1 MWFRG
6 HSHRSL
12 DAKGRLMLP
21 PEYREIVVN
30 DDSRSRMMLT
40 NFDGCV
46 ACYTLSE
53 WERIESSFYQLN
65 QMHQSVRTFQRFFI
79 AGAVEAS
86 IDRQGRVLVPSHLR
100 SYAKLDKEVVL
111 AGVGRKFEIMNRD
124 LFEGLRQQLEENYDQ
139 VMGDLQSQGFE
150 LRL

>member
-6 HSHRSL
+6 HSHRNL

-30 DDSRSRMMLT
+30 DDPRSRLMLT

-53 WERIESSFYQLN
+53 WGKIESSFYQLN

-79 AGAVEAS
+79 AGAVEAL
-86 IDRQGRVLVPSHLR
+86 IDKQGRVLVPPHLR

-111 AGVGRKFEIMNRD
+111 AGVGRKFEIMNKD
-124 LFEGLRQQLEENYDQ
+124 LFEKQRRHLEENYDQ
-139 VMGDLQSQGFE
+139 IMGDLQSQGFE
-150 LRL
+150 LCI